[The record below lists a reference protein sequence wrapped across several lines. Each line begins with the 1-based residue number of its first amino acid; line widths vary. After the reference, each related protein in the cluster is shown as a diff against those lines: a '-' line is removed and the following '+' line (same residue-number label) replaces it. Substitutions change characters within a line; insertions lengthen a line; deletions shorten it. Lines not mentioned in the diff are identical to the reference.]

1 MRSSLPPK
9 GNCNNDGPDS
19 LEQTL
24 LDELAPTTLPVLTVG
39 NAERLRKDHAYRN
52 ACAEQLAE
60 IVADLEFYTGIP
72 RIYIC

>member
-1 MRSSLPPK
+1 MRSSLPLTD
-9 GNCNNDGPDS
+9 NCNNDGPNS

-24 LDELAPTTLPVLTVG
+24 LDEPAPTSLLVLTVG

-60 IVADLEFYTGIP
+60 IVADVELYTGIP
-72 RIYIC
+72 RIYIR